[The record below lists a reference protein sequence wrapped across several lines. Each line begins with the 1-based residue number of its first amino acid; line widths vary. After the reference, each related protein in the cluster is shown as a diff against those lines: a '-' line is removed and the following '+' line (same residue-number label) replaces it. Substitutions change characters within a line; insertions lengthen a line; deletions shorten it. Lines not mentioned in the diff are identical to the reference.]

1 MEISISDLFLETLPK
16 FFVDFWCLLQVREN
30 HHPRSYRGAVELPA
44 STGRFPKDRFSIAL
58 EDSKR
63 GWQDFLAP

>member
-1 MEISISDLFLETLPK
+1 MEIGISDLFLETLPK
-16 FFVDFWCLLQVREN
+16 FFVDFWCLLQVGEN
-30 HHPRSYRGAVELPA
+30 QPLRSYRGAVELPA
-44 STGRFPKDRFSIAL
+44 STDRFPKDRFSSAL